1 MEKLMI
7 LPEAQRNL
15 LVSALEMYKA
25 TLSALPDDWK
35 NDEAFQTIK
44 DCDTLCRLMDG
55 EVVIQT
61 TSKENVSFQY
71 GETRPAP
78 DDILDDFFG
87 TLGSILNPLTIKK

>member
-1 MEKLMI
+1 MRKLMI

-55 EVVIQT
+55 EVSIH
-61 TSKENVSFQY
+61 TSEEVSFQY
-71 GETRPAP
+71 GQTPAL
-78 DDILDDFFG
+78 DDIFG
-87 TLGSILNPLTIKK
+87 TLGSMLNPLTINK

>member
-7 LPEAQRNL
+7 LPMPQRNL

-55 EVVIQT
+55 EVVIQ
-61 TSKENVSFQY
+61 SKSGENVSFQY
-71 GETRPAP
+71 GHTSNIHPVFE
-78 DDILDDFFG
+78 DIFG
-87 TLGSILNPLTIKK
+87 TLGSMLNPSTINK

>member
-1 MEKLMI
+1 MKKLI

-44 DCDTLCRLMDG
+44 DCDTLCRLLDG
-55 EVVIQT
+55 EVTIY
-61 TSKENVSFQY
+61 TSEENVSFQY
-71 GETRPAP
+71 GQTAHSLE
-78 DDILDDFFG
+78 DVFG
-87 TLGSILNPLTIKK
+87 TLGSMFNPLTIRK

>member
-61 TSKENVSFQY
+61 TSEENVSFQY
-71 GETRPAP
+71 GETRPALN
-78 DDILDDFFG
+78 DIFG
-87 TLGSILNPLTIKK
+87 TLGSMLNPLTINK